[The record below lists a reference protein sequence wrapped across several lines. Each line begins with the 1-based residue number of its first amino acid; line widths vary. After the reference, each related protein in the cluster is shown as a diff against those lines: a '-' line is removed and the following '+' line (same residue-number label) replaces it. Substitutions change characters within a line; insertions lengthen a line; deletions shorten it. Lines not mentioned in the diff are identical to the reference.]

1 MLRRF
6 ILCAFDKAREIQ
18 ITPRR
23 MRYALEKE
31 TELYRALVAM
41 ASEKQA
47 EVTDLIANTLESMQS
62 ELIEEAAQYQYRGRE
77 TKFSGR
83 CRLA

>member
-1 MLRRF
+1 M
-6 ILCAFDKAREIQ
+6 CAFDKAREIQ

-31 TELYRALVAM
+31 TQLYRSLVAM

-47 EVTDLIANTLESMQS
+47 EVTVLIENTLKNMQS
-62 ELIEEAAQYQYRGRE
+62 ELIEEAAQYQFRGRFYSAQE
-77 TKFSGR
+77 SF
-83 CRLA
+83 